1 MATMLDGVQEFLTP
15 NFLSYVSHETGES
28 EAAVSKGFMAVV
40 PTLLASIAGRS
51 GDSGFMS
58 QLASLA
64 MNTPSDAES
73 LARSTNAITGSGVE
87 TNTGGWLSGL
97 PGGTVSAVTNAISR
111 YAGVRASSA
120 SSLLSF
126 GVPLVLGYLGRMM
139 RSDHLDA
146 SKLAQRFQSERGSIA
161 SALPAGFSAFLPTGW
176 LGGAGAR
183 TVGDET
189 TRRAVVDTA
198 VRRERTGSRWLPIA
212 LLALIVGGLL
222 WWVTRDR
229 AVGPGGVSSA
239 VSSAAGTVGSAAR
252 TMTRSLPG
260 GVRIDIPAGGMEDR
274 LASYLAAPTASGG
287 SFDFDRLEFETGS
300 TTLTSASRAQLAS
313 VAAILKA
320 YPRAQV
326 IIAGHTDNTGDE
338 AANIALSR
346 GRAQAVADALRTSG
360 VPAASLQSQGY
371 GSSSPIADN
380 STESG
385 RARNRRVTLSVT
397 G

>member
-1 MATMLDGVQEFLTP
+1 MASMMDGVQEFLTP
-15 NFLSYVSHETGES
+15 NFLSHVSHETGES

-51 GDSGFMS
+51 SDSGFMS

-64 MNTPSDAES
+64 MNSPSDADA
-73 LARSTNAITGSGVE
+73 LARSTKAITGSGVE
-87 TNTGGWLSGL
+87 TNAGGWLSGL
-97 PGGTVSAVTNAISR
+97 TGGTSSVTNAISR

-146 SKLAQRFQSERGSIA
+146 SKLAQRFQSERGTIA
-161 SALPAGFSAFLPTGW
+161 SALPAGFNAFLPTGW
-176 LGGAGAR
+176 LPGVSSRAA
-183 TVGDET
+183 VDDVV
-189 TRRAVVDTA
+189 TRRDVIDTA
-198 VRRERTGSRWLPIA
+198 VQREKPRSRWLPAALIA
-212 LLALIVGGLL
+212 LALGGLL
-222 WWVTRDR
+222 WWLARDR
-229 AVGPGGVSSA
+229 TVRPEGINTA
-239 VSSAAGTVGSAAR
+239 VSNAAGTVNSAVR

-274 LASYLAAPTASGG
+274 LAGYLAAPTASGG

-300 TTLTSASRAQLAS
+300 ANLTSASRAQIAS

-320 YPRAQV
+320 YPRAQ
-326 IIAGHTDNTGDE
+326 IAIAGHTDNTGDE
-338 AANIALSR
+338 AANVELSR
-346 GRAQAVADALRTSG
+346 GRAQAVMDALRNSG
-360 VPAASLQSQGY
+360 VPAANMQAQGY

-380 STESG
+380 ASDAG

-397 G
+397 S

>member
-1 MATMLDGVQEFLTP
+1 MAATMLDGVQEFLTP
-15 NFLSYVSHETGES
+15 NFLSHVSHETGES

-51 GDSGFMS
+51 GDSSFMS

-64 MNTPSDAES
+64 MNSPSDAEA
-73 LARSTNAITGSGVE
+73 LARSTTAIPGSGAE
-87 TNTGGWLSGL
+87 TSAGGWLSGL
-97 PGGTVSAVTNAISR
+97 TGGTSSVTNAISR

-146 SKLAQRFQSERGSIA
+146 SKLAQRFQSERGTIA
-161 SALPAGFSAFLPTGW
+161 SALPAGFNAFLPTGW
-176 LGGAGAR
+176 LPGAGSRAAVDD
-183 TVGDET
+183 TV
-189 TRRAVVDTA
+189 TRREVIDTA
-198 VRRERTGSRWLPIA
+198 VRHERPRSRWLP
-212 LLALIVGGLL
+212 LALIALALGGLL
-222 WWVTRDR
+222 WWLAARGRPDVN
-229 AVGPGGVSSA
+229 SA

-260 GVRIDIPAGGMEDR
+260 GVRINITAGGMEDR
-274 LASYLAAPTASGG
+274 LAGYLAAPTASGG

-300 TTLTSASRAQLAS
+300 TSLTSASRAQIAD

-320 YPRAQV
+320 YPRAR
-326 IIAGHTDNTGDE
+326 ITIAGHTDNTGDE
-338 AANIALSR
+338 AANVELSR
-346 GRAQAVADALRTSG
+346 GRAQAVMDALRNSG
-360 VPAASLQSQGY
+360 VPATNMQSQGY

-380 STESG
+380 STDSG

-397 G
+397 S